1 MFVCGT
7 RNLEENEETTLRKWL
22 EALNVQGLYDL
33 IVDREFHGENATVP
47 RSVRFFIDKKLPK
60 IIASE
65 AAVERCFS
73 LHKLIHCPLRASL
86 SDEVVNDILFVRYN
100 YIWHFGNIFGLKL
113 ALNDSDAES
122 IQPIDEYSE

>member
-1 MFVCGT
+1 M
-7 RNLEENEETTLRKWL
+7 EENEETTLRKWL
-22 EALNVQGLYDL
+22 EAFNVQELYDL

-47 RSVRFFIDKKLPK
+47 RSVRFFIDKKLPT
-60 IIASE
+60 IIALE

-73 LHKLIHCPLRASL
+73 LHKLIHCPLRVSL

-113 ALNDSDAES
+113 ALNESDAENHLTN
-122 IQPIDEYSE
+122 

>member
-1 MFVCGT
+1 MWT

-33 IVDREFHGENATVP
+33 IDREFHGENATVP

-73 LHKLIHCPLRASL
+73 LIHCPLRAT
-86 SDEVVNDILFVRYN
+86 VR
-100 YIWHFGNIFGLKL
+100 
-113 ALNDSDAES
+113 
-122 IQPIDEYSE
+122 